1 MQPVPGSIG
10 RTGRSSP
17 VLITLLISLGFSDVV
32 PVPSFE
38 ISKESILKHLSLDNI
53 TLDLPAL
60 YVFGD
65 NFVDAGNNNYLN
77 LPRIQSTYSPYGI
90 DFDGKPT
97 GRYTNGRTVTD
108 FIAQFT
114 GLPFPPPVLSLSKD
128 AKRVPQTGLN
138 YATGFTGIYLG
149 PKLSGPSPG
158 LKVIVQLA
166 SRPNQAHKPDPAS
179 DPGYGTNKRAHT
191 CKNPK
196 HISSNP
202 RSNATRNLE
211 LSDMLTNLTV

>member
-1 MQPVPGSIG
+1 MKVMNCILNLFLVFQV
-10 RTGRSSP
+10 
-17 VLITLLISLGFSDVV
+17 VSLGFADVV

-77 LPRIQSTYSPYGI
+77 LPRIQSNYSPYGI

-97 GRYTNGRTVTD
+97 GRYTNGRTVAD

-128 AKRVPQTGLN
+128 VKRVPQTGLN
-138 YATGFTGIYLG
+138 YATGFTGICKTEFEAVNNEL
-149 PKLSGPSPG
+149 KLRI
-158 LKVIVQLA
+158 KE
-166 SRPNQAHKPDPAS
+166 
-179 DPGYGTNKRAHT
+179 
-191 CKNPK
+191 
-196 HISSNP
+196 
-202 RSNATRNLE
+202 LE
-211 LSDMLTNLTV
+211 AERYQWKLDVDSQKD

>member
-1 MQPVPGSIG
+1 MKVINCILNLFL
-10 RTGRSSP
+10 
-17 VLITLLISLGFSDVV
+17 VFKVVSLGFADVV

-77 LPRIQSTYSPYGI
+77 FPIIQSNFSPYGI

-97 GRYTNGRTVTD
+97 GRYTNGRTVAD

-114 GLPFPPPVLSLSKD
+114 GLPFPPVLSLSKD
-128 AKRVPQTGLN
+128 VKRVPQTGLN
-138 YATGFTGIYLG
+138 YATGFTGICRLYDKPFSPEVELKQLPEHLKYSFLG
-149 PKLSGPSPG
+149 KNETLPVIIISKLFEGEYEALVVVLRSHKESIGWALLT
-158 LKVIVQLA
+158 LK
-166 SRPNQAHKPDPAS
+166 D
-179 DPGYGTNKRAHT
+179 
-191 CKNPK
+191 
-196 HISSNP
+196 
-202 RSNATRNLE
+202 
-211 LSDMLTNLTV
+211 